1 MHVFRLVDGGRV
13 DRMIA
18 FDSLP
23 KRLLTGIKKKDLDG
37 YPRYWKAWLKDN
49 NSVHKVK
56 RWNPELEKFD
66 EVHETFTFMLDYKQ
80 INEDREK
87 WQAITNYIRKAV
99 DLSVRL
105 MDKIEDMAIPVAK
118 DAVSE
123 LSIEPEM
130 VPIIPVPLEAGE
142 REPAPKIIKPSEA
155 TEAIVPHE
163 TISEEPKRRGRPKK
177 VAVEA

>member
-13 DRMIA
+13 DKMIA

-56 RWNPELEKFD
+56 RWNPEMEKFD
-66 EVHETFTFMLDYKQ
+66 EVSETFTYMLDYKL
-80 INEDREK
+80 INEDTQK
-87 WQAITNYIRKAV
+87 WQAITNYVRKAV

-118 DAVSE
+118 DATSE

-130 VPIIPVPLEAGE
+130 VPIIPIPLEAGE
-142 REPAPKIIKPSEA
+142 REPAPKIIVPESVAVEA
-155 TEAIVPHE
+155 
-163 TISEEPKRRGRPKK
+163 EPKRRGRPKK
-177 VAVEA
+177 EVVEA